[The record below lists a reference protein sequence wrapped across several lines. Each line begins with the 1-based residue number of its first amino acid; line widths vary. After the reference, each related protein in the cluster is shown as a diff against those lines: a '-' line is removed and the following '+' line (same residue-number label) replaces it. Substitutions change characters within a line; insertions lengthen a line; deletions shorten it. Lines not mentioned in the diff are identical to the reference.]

1 MYNTRQDKKYEI
13 GSNENYSDKKNIGRR
28 DFLGLAGKI
37 GMGLAIAGMSLHSP
51 HAYADSVYYG
61 AIKGAK
67 SPAYIV
73 YKDVSAASKYQP
85 AKDSVD
91 YAKQIAKRMENI
103 SSAIATVATAGKYDV
118 VVEKGD
124 PVIKDY
130 VDINPNVIKSLKEI
144 EQK

>member
-13 GSNENYSDKKNIGRR
+13 ASNENCSDKKNIGRR

-37 GMGLAIAGMSLHSP
+37 GMGLAVAGMSLYSP
-51 HAYADSVYYG
+51 HAYADSVYFG
-61 AIKGAK
+61 AVKGAK

-118 VVEKGD
+118 VVEKAD